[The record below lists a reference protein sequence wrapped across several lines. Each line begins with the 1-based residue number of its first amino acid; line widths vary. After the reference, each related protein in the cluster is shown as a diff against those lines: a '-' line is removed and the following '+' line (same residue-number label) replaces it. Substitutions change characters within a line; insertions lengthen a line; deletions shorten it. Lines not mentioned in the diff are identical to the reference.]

1 MFPDGTIIIAGR
13 IDSQIKLRGVRIES
27 EGVSN
32 VIRKASTELDL
43 DAVSVVT
50 KHPKVGSSEL
60 LVTFVAPGD
69 GRFSVS
75 QRREAPIFQKLEGD
89 LSSVLREASNKE
101 LASYMR
107 PSHIIPVNFLPLSH
121 NGKVDLKS
129 LVSLFQSTSV
139 SELLSLQGLGGSSQ
153 SESKQEDRK
162 ATETEQVIMEEIS
175 SISGTPIESLKPS
188 SRLLES
194 GLSSLQI
201 AALTAR
207 LRSKIGDGRALTVAQ
222 VIGSETVEGC
232 SQLFT
237 GTTNASSKS
246 ILDLEAFDR
255 DNRIHAEDIF
265 DKNEIES
272 VLPQFPVQPGVLF
285 QTTQQPQGYVQHF
298 LYKCRPGLTASEI
311 EKAWSKAMQA
321 HEILRAVFVIDGASQ
336 PLQVILK
343 SSAIQLP
350 IQVQTISEQ
359 DVKEDSDFVTLFSQ
373 KYSQTT
379 SSSINEDLT
388 TPMWKVCIFNLA
400 NSSEECLRMSLSLN
414 HSIYDAFAVRALMLD
429 LDSILSQSDR
439 TNSSLTLGKVLQEIG
454 DTQSSHHRKFWT
466 EHLKDVKPALEG
478 RISRTPK
485 SKESTRTVKQFSIS
499 FADVRSFCSEVGI
512 TTQSF
517 FNAAFALAG
526 RDLFHWDSGFALFGV
541 SKKQSLYLR
550 FIRELVADR
559 VPLLIIFYSLA
570 GCPKWTRSRFGRDR
584 SCCLSL
590 GVSRSHTCRSLGSR
604 RFRLSQELSKVSARF
619 FILR

>member
-1 MFPDGTIIIAGR
+1 
-13 IDSQIKLRGVRIES
+13 
-27 EGVSN
+27 
-32 VIRKASTELDL
+32 
-43 DAVSVVT
+43 
-50 KHPKVGSSEL
+50 
-60 LVTFVAPGD
+60 
-69 GRFSVS
+69 
-75 QRREAPIFQKLEGD
+75 
-89 LSSVLREASNKE
+89 
-101 LASYMR
+101 
-107 PSHIIPVNFLPLSH
+107 
-121 NGKVDLKS
+121 
-129 LVSLFQSTSV
+129 
-139 SELLSLQGLGGSSQ
+139 
-153 SESKQEDRK
+153 
-162 ATETEQVIMEEIS
+162 MEEIS

-255 DNRIHAEDIF
+255 DNRIHAEIF
-265 DKNEIES
+265 DKTRLNRS
-272 VLPQFPVQPGVLF
+272 CLNSLF
-285 QTTQQPQGYVQHF
+285 NLVSSPNYSTASSYVQHF

-400 NSSEECLRMSLSLN
+400 NSSEESLRMSLSLN

-439 TNSSLTLGKVLQEIG
+439 TNSSLTLGKVLQKSE
-454 DTQSSHHRKFWT
+454 TLNLTSSQI
-466 EHLKDVKPALEG
+466 LDGA
-478 RISRTPK
+478 S
-485 SKESTRTVKQFSIS
+485 Q
-499 FADVRSFCSEVGI
+499 
-512 TTQSF
+512 
-517 FNAAFALAG
+517 
-526 RDLFHWDSGFALFGV
+526 
-541 SKKQSLYLR
+541 
-550 FIRELVADR
+550 
-559 VPLLIIFYSLA
+559 
-570 GCPKWTRSRFGRDR
+570 GCQACFGR
-584 SCCLSL
+584 
-590 GVSRSHTCRSLGSR
+590 
-604 RFRLSQELSKVSARF
+604 
-619 FILR
+619 